1 MIMIYRFQ
9 NASGATRVPRAIKS
23 FGGLTTHKMVEYN
36 KMQKSEVIERK
47 FREGKLTKRQYDKML
62 AHCEHHTL
70 KHIRAMLGS
79 LESGASFKKAHDE
92 AMGTVGK

>member
-1 MIMIYRFQ
+1 MTTTYRFQ
-9 NASGATRVPRAIKS
+9 NVLGATRVPRAIKS

-36 KMQKSEVIERK
+36 KMRKSEVIERK

-70 KHIRAMLGS
+70 KHVRAMLGS
-79 LESGASFKKAHDE
+79 LESGASFKRAHDD
-92 AMGTVGK
+92 AMATAGR

>member
-1 MIMIYRFQ
+1 MYLVQSKVSEALLSI
-9 NASGATRVPRAIKS
+9 
-23 FGGLTTHKMVEYN
+23 KMVEYN
-36 KMQKSEVIERK
+36 KMKKSELIERK

-62 AHCEHHTL
+62 ANCEHHTL

-79 LESGASFKKAHDE
+79 LETGASFKKAHDE

>member
-1 MIMIYRFQ
+1 MYLVQSKISQALLSI
-9 NASGATRVPRAIKS
+9 
-23 FGGLTTHKMVEYN
+23 KMVEYN
-36 KMQKSEVIERK
+36 KMRKSELIQRK

-79 LESGASFKKAHDE
+79 LETGVSFKKAHDD
-92 AMGTVGK
+92 AMGSVGK